1 MVVVVLAD
9 GVVSHCS
16 NMTNPSQLNS
26 QPNRVIYQLYHYQF
40 CFTPDLMSI
49 NYSDDYD
56 DDNDDNDKDQENGD
70 WDDDDN
76 KDCTA
81 DEEL

>member
-1 MVVVVLAD
+1 M
-9 GVVSHCS
+9 GWHRSY
-16 NMTNPSQLNS
+16 MTNPSQLNS

-49 NYSDDYD
+49 NYYD
-56 DDNDDNDKDQENGD
+56 DDGNEDDDDKDQENED

-81 DEEL
+81 DEKL

>member
-1 MVVVVLAD
+1 
-9 GVVSHCS
+9 
-16 NMTNPSQLNS
+16 MTNPSQLNS

-49 NYSDDYD
+49 KYYD
-56 DDNDDNDKDQENGD
+56 DDGNEDDDDKDQENED

-81 DEEL
+81 DEKL